1 MGFRASKGQKGRGRR
16 GGHEGGDTFWTSNSD
31 LFLMMSAV
39 FLMLYVVSS
48 LKSQT
53 ASVQKNA
60 EYQAIA
66 QKAADLEQQ
75 IKVYNTLRDQHL
87 KEDASAQEQQVYNKL
102 MGKLDLLQEEAKSEK
117 EALRRKAQE
126 NEDKE
131 YALNEYQRLI
141 RNIINTNMLAK
152 TQIKNR
158 DQNIKEQKQVIADQ
172 DVEIDQL
179 QEDVA
184 AKQKA
189 LAINKQKITEIN
201 EELNEKIEEL
211 SDQQKRSQMTK
222 VQLNNQIAKLRSQ
235 SLNEIKALESKNQ
248 DVLKELNEAQANLTD
263 AERTLAS
270 EQQRAKQEKSQLV
283 SKLNQTRQGY
293 EAEMAKLREEHND
306 RMAAEKKAFDDAL
319 GKERLSAMEK
329 AKRLKEFAAQAK
341 AKERELSD
349 RLGDLNNK
357 VRDAEG
363 RIKSSESALAKAADE
378 KGRFVANIEG
388 LKKERE
394 QLSGDLKRATEL
406 ANARRNLAKRI
417 RGELDKQGLAGFV
430 DQQTGDVTLA
440 FGEEYFDTGSADL
453 KGNMRNILQKFMPGY
468 SKSLFSDEQ
477 IAKNIDNVEIIGFAS
492 STYKGR
498 YVPPDSLKPEDQAA
512 INYNLKLSFDRANSI
527 FKHVFDTNKMKF
539 EHQRQLLPKIKVV
552 GRGYLP
558 DGKSGQDFAAG
569 LPEGEFC
576 KRYNCK
582 QAQKV
587 IIKFKL
593 KD

>member
-1 MGFRASKGQKGRGRR
+1 
-16 GGHEGGDTFWTSNSD
+16 
-31 LFLMMSAV
+31 
-39 FLMLYVVSS
+39 MLYVVSS

-60 EYQAIA
+60 EYQRLAE
-66 QKAADLEQQ
+66 KAADLEQQ

-87 KEDASAQEQQVYNKL
+87 QQDASEQEQQVYQKL
-102 MGKLDLLQEEAKSEK
+102 MGKLDLLKEEAKNEK
-117 EALRRKAQE
+117 DALRRKAQE

-131 YALNEYQRLI
+131 YALNEYQRMI

-158 DQNIKEQKQVIADQ
+158 DANIREQKQVIAEQ
-172 DVEIDQL
+172 TTTIDNL
-179 QEDVA
+179 ENDISE
-184 AKQKA
+184 KQRE
-189 LAINKQKITEIN
+189 LAINKRKIAEIN
-201 EELNEKIEEL
+201 EDLNEKIDQL
-211 SDQQKRSQMTK
+211 SEQQKRAQITK
-222 VQLNNQIAKLRSQ
+222 SQLNTQIAKLKQQ
-235 SLNEIKALESKNQ
+235 SLSQIKELESENQ
-248 DVLKELNEAQANLTD
+248 NVLKELNEAQANLTE

-270 EQQRAKQEKSQLV
+270 ERVRADQEKGQLV
-283 SKLNQTRQGY
+283 AKLNQTK
-293 EAEMAKLREEHND
+293 ESFENEMARLRNEHAD
-306 RMAAEKKAFDDAL
+306 RMAREKKAFDDAL
-319 GKERLSAMEK
+319 AKERLSALEK
-329 AKRLKEFAAQAK
+329 AQRIKEFADRAK
-341 AKERELSD
+341 AKERELAD

-363 RIKSSESALAKAADE
+363 RIKAQEGQIAKAEQE
-378 KGRFVANIEG
+378 KGRYIANIEG

-394 QLSGDLKRATEL
+394 QLSGDLKRAQEL

-417 RGELDKQGLAGFV
+417 RGELDKAGLSGFV
-430 DQQTGDVTLA
+430 DQQSGDVTLA
-440 FGEEYFDTGSADL
+440 FGEEYFDTGSAEL

-477 IAKNIDNVEIIGFAS
+477 IAKNIENVEIIGFAS

-498 YVPPDSLKPEDQAA
+498 YVPPDSLRTEDQAA

-527 FKHVFDTNKMKF
+527 FKHVFDTKKMQF

-558 DGKSGQDFAAG
+558 DGKSGQDFPPG
-569 LPEGEFC
+569 MPEAEFC